1 MVQQHKVTIQ
11 LVGNQPQVSPEPVR
25 PSVSGGDVVQWETPE
40 DLEFQII
47 FPGDTPFQD
56 WVFHGNK
63 NSPAQAGPPLPG
75 TAGRR
80 YRYIVA
86 VTRWSAVRASNPT
99 EAAVRALDPTV
110 RPTP

>member
-47 FPGDTPFQD
+47 FPGDTPFTD

-63 NSPAQAGPPLPG
+63 NSPAQAGAALPG

-80 YRYIVA
+80 YPYIVA
-86 VTRWSAVRASNPT
+86 LTRGAAEKLLGPVRP
-99 EAAVRALDPTV
+99 LDPTV